1 MFFLIRTAS
10 TKTARPSGVRRVPR
24 PPSRSHLRQWRG
36 PLSRQQRLQRSGQ
49 REPPQQ
55 GRRWGW
61 VTEATSQIRFGTEN
75 ASPTRGKV
83 TVRDPDGF
91 APAQA
96 TCPTKPIRGEL
107 RSARSSPR
115 RSERGYVR
123 FPRPGAPGL
132 RKQELW
138 GAGGHTSFSATTARP
153 PQGEL
158 ISGRQACGER
168 RSTLR
173 GPWAR
178 RRKNGQ
184 GDTGQPQG
192 ALGCTSVVQTG
203 RPAARRCG
211 AQCRCPRPRRPF
223 GCPCPA
229 LISLLQGKPPLT
241 QFPAPRRCP
250 QRPDPCWL
258 LSPVPELDGA

>member
-1 MFFLIRTAS
+1 MQQPPEIGAGLCQVS
-10 TKTARPSGVRRVPR
+10 TARSAGPEKAGALGRGGT
-24 PPSRSHLRQWRG
+24 HL
-36 PLSRQQRLQRSGQ
+36 LQRHHCL
-49 REPPQQ
+49 P
-55 GRRWGW
+55 
-61 VTEATSQIRFGTEN
+61 
-75 ASPTRGKV
+75 
-83 TVRDPDGF
+83 
-91 APAQA
+91 
-96 TCPTKPIRGEL
+96 
-107 RSARSSPR
+107 
-115 RSERGYVR
+115 
-123 FPRPGAPGL
+123 
-132 RKQELW
+132 
-138 GAGGHTSFSATTARP
+138 P

-192 ALGCTSVVQTG
+192 TLGCTSVVQTG

-211 AQCRCPRPRRPF
+211 AQCRSPRPRRPF

-229 LISLLQGKPPLT
+229 LISLLQGKLPLT

-258 LSPVPELDGA
+258 LSPVPELDRA